1 MVNPFS
7 TFYSQ
12 QLNLPTQWSDC
23 FENPALPV
31 TIDVG
36 CARGT
41 MLDLLAEKHPARNFV
56 GIEIRPKLV
65 EEANERNQSRPNVH
79 FIAGNFSSMEAKR
92 LIDSFQGICPI
103 EWICFQFPD
112 PWRKKKKQQRRRIL
126 QQGLVDVLASSCEI
140 GTRIYVS
147 TDVKDLAVDNRT
159 LLAGSTQLKLV
170 VEEVEEGGGGKGQEK
185 GQEEEAPMGS
195 TTTTTGSVQGED
207 GPRDSGWLNKSVLSV
222 PSERELVC
230 EQDWRPVWRAC
241 FVVCGTEGSSSR
253 CSKYSR

>member
-1 MVNPFS
+1 
-7 TFYSQ
+7 
-12 QLNLPTQWSDC
+12 
-23 FENPALPV
+23 
-31 TIDVG
+31 
-36 CARGT
+36 

-170 VEEVEEGGGGKGQEK
+170 VEEGQEK

-241 FVVCGTEGSSSR
+241 FVVCGMEGSSSR